1 MTEKEQIVDEIITY
15 PLTYAKLWGFLENNA
30 WHKDKLLFT
39 ELVNLKQ
46 YLNDIKTF
54 ERNKQQLH
62 GNN

>member
-1 MTEKEQIVDEIITY
+1 MTEKENLVKEIINY
-15 PLTYAKLWGFLENNA
+15 PLSYAKMWDFLENGVWNEN
-30 WHKDKLLFT
+30 KLMFT

-54 ERNKQQLH
+54 ERNKQQLN

>member
-1 MTEKEQIVDEIITY
+1 MTEKEKIVNEIITY
-15 PLTYAKLWGFLENNA
+15 PLSYAKLWGFLESNT

-46 YLNDIKTF
+46 YLTDIKIF
-54 ERNKQQLH
+54 ERNKQQLN